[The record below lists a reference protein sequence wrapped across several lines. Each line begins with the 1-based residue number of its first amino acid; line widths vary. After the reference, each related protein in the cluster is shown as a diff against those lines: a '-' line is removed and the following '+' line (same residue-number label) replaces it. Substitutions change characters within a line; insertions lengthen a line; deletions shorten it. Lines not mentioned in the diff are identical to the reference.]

1 MKAPEDCEGVEIGVD
16 ERHNAAIYE
25 KFAQKHRLKI
35 ISPNSPYN
43 LLQFLNGKIEKRKYI
58 LFIYNLLSITIRIPK
73 STHYKSWHDIA
84 FDCATSFEFRT
95 RGEETRRDSSG
106 KLGIQRGQIAWWSC
120 VILPRKRHTLPLYE
134 SRTIHAPRSQGRSSF
149 FFSSFPR
156 AHVNHRFIFSHT
168 RALQVGIEFSD
179 FTTERFEDITPSVK
193 LIQIILDNIDRDCTM
208 SVYRKRERTLLFV
221 LVLLLARNNNYERK
235 KNTVNVVQCRS

>member
-1 MKAPEDCEGVEIGVD
+1 M
-16 ERHNAAIYE
+16 
-25 KFAQKHRLKI
+25 
-35 ISPNSPYN
+35 
-43 LLQFLNGKIEKRKYI
+43 
-58 LFIYNLLSITIRIPK
+58 
-73 STHYKSWHDIA
+73 
-84 FDCATSFEFRT
+84 
-95 RGEETRRDSSG
+95 
-106 KLGIQRGQIAWWSC
+106 
-120 VILPRKRHTLPLYE
+120 ILPRKRHTLPLYE

-193 LIQIILDNIDRDCTM
+193 LIQIILDNIDRDCA